1 MVSMQAKISIAE
13 GESEIGYTG
22 WKVVLA
28 GFFGVMV
35 SFAAIIPY
43 TFGLYL
49 KPLSSVFGW
58 HRESISAAFSIAALT
73 VAAVSPALGYLLD
86 RYGPRKIILPCIFF
100 FSAAFASLALLTNHI
115 AHFYAV
121 FFVLGVVGNG

>member
-1 MVSMQAKISIAE
+1 MTLKATMAALE
-13 GESEIGYTG
+13 DPESRLGYPG

-49 KPLSSVFGW
+49 KPLASSFGW
-58 HRESISAAFSIAALT
+58 ARESISVAFSIAALT
-73 VAAVSPALGYLLD
+73 VAAVSPALGYMLD
-86 RYGPRKIILPCIFF
+86 RHGPRKIILPCIVA
-100 FSAAFASLALLTNHI
+100 FSAALVSMAW
-115 AHFYAV
+115 
-121 FFVLGVVGNG
+121 